1 MSSVPTIEQKPRR
14 GTFGTGMEYLTWGSG
29 PRTML
34 FLQGGPGSAIPRGIG
49 LWMARQLVAPYVK
62 AGYAV
67 WAVTRRR
74 HMPPGHTIADM
85 ADDVAGVI
93 AGEFG
98 GRVDLLVAE
107 SFGGMIAQY
116 LAALHPGSFGRIALV
131 VTGAELSDWS
141 KDADSRLAAALAR
154 GDMAGAGT
162 MLAEELLPGERMRW
176 VRRLAGPL
184 IGRRMLAG
192 RHYPP
197 GDLLVEVQ
205 AGITFD
211 SRAVLPRIQA
221 PVLLICGDRDQF
233 FPEDVVEETAR
244 LIPDCTLIWYKGQ
257 GHVRA
262 ASNRRVAHDV
272 LAFASRS

>member
-1 MSSVPTIEQKPRR
+1 
-14 GTFGTGMEYLTWGSG
+14 MEYLAWGSG
-29 PRTML
+29 PKTML
-34 FLQGGPGSAIPRGIG
+34 FLQGGPGSAIPEGIG
-49 LWMARQLVAPYVK
+49 LRVARRLVAPYVR

-85 ADDVAGVI
+85 AGDVAEVI

-131 VTGAELSDWS
+131 VTGAEPSDRS

-154 GDMAGAGT
+154 GDTAAAGT
-162 MLAEELLPGERMRW
+162 LLAGELLPGERMRW
-176 VRRLAGPL
+176 VGRLAGPL

-197 GDLLVEVQ
+197 GDLLVEVR

-233 FPEDVVEETAR
+233 FPEEVVEETAR

-262 ASNRRVAHDV
+262 ASNRRVARDV
-272 LAFASRS
+272 LAFANRS

>member
-1 MSSVPTIEQKPRR
+1 
-14 GTFGTGMEYLTWGSG
+14 MEYLTWGSG
-29 PRTML
+29 PKTML
-34 FLQGGPGSAIPRGIG
+34 FLQGGPGSAIPGGIG
-49 LWMARQLVAPYVK
+49 LWMARRLVAPYVK

-93 AGEFG
+93 AGVIAGEFG
-98 GRVDLLVAE
+98 GRVDLLVAV

-131 VTGAELSDWS
+131 VTGAEPSDWS

-154 GDMAGAGT
+154 GDTAGAGT
-162 MLAEELLPGERMRW
+162 LFAEEIIPGERMWW
-176 VRRLAGPL
+176 VRRLIGPL
-184 IGRRMLAG
+184 IGRRILAG

-197 GDLLVEVQ
+197 GDVLVEVQ

-211 SRAVLPRIQA
+211 SRAVLSRIQA
-221 PVLLICGDRDQF
+221 PVLLICGDRDQY
-233 FPEDVVEETAR
+233 FPKDVVEETAK

-257 GHVRA
+257 GHARTA
-262 ASNRRVAHDV
+262 TNRRVAHDV
-272 LAFASRS
+272 LAFANPS